1 VNKALK
7 IPGLQYVEAFI
18 DEATQTALLQ
28 ALDAAEWRDDLQRR
42 VQHYGY
48 RYDYKARQVE
58 RSMFVGKL
66 PAWASLVGDSF
77 VAKGW
82 FAAAPDQMIVN
93 EYQPGQGISAHVD
106 CVPCFGPAIA
116 SLSLLSPC
124 VMEFISRETKE
135 VVPLVLAPRSLVVL
149 TEDARYQWQHR
160 IPPRKSDDGVKRGR
174 RVSLTFRTV
183 ILR

>member
-1 VNKALK
+1 VNEALK
-7 IPGLQYVEAFI
+7 IPGLQYVEDFI

-58 RSMFVGKL
+58 RSMFVGQL

-106 CVPCFGPAIA
+106 CVPYVGP
-116 SLSLLSPC
+116 
-124 VMEFISRETKE
+124 
-135 VVPLVLAPRSLVVL
+135 
-149 TEDARYQWQHR
+149 
-160 IPPRKSDDGVKRGR
+160 G
-174 RVSLTFRTV
+174 
-183 ILR
+183 